1 MNSKELKEVYSK
13 IAKDYDKIVLRKAK
27 YGAHKKI
34 GMLVSKCIVNKFAKI
49 LDLGCGTG
57 LSSLEFFKRGYEVT
71 GVDIAP
77 GMITQAKKLPYEKL
91 ICQDLEIPLKVKDN
105 YYDAVV
111 LTGVME
117 FIKKLLKLFQQVNK
131 KLVKNGICGVTIPKK
146 QSKLKIKSYY
156 KQEIEPIFRKAG
168 FIIEECKSFF
178 GYYKNGDINLRVD
191 YYGYILR
198 KK

>member
-1 MNSKELKEVYSK
+1 MHSKKIKEVYSK
-13 IAKDYDKIVLRKAK
+13 LAKGYNDEVLKKAK
-27 YGAHKKI
+27 YVAHKKI
-34 GMLVSKCIVNKFAKI
+34 GMLISNKVINKFAKI

-71 GVDIAP
+71 GIDIAP
-77 GMITQAKKLPYEKL
+77 GMISQAKKLPYEKL
-91 ICQDLEIPLKVKDN
+91 ICQDLEVPLRVNNN

-117 FIKKLLKLFQQVNK
+117 FIKKPLKIFQQVNK

-146 QSKLKIKSYY
+146 QSKLEIQSYY
-156 KQEIEPIFRKAG
+156 KKEIEPVFRKAG
-168 FIIEECKSFF
+168 FIIVEAKSIF
-178 GYYKNGDINLRVD
+178 GYYKKGDINLRVN
-191 YYGYILR
+191 YYGYVLR